1 MPGPEGILA
10 VLSALPLLG
19 AGFVAVQVRRAAH
32 RPDLPS
38 FSNQDISGIF
48 GDPASPPLRIVAVG
62 DSSLTAPG
70 IDDLDDVW
78 LRRIVRPYATRHRVE
93 LISLGVGGSRARD
106 VLDGQLD
113 AAVALRPD
121 IAVVAVGSNDAIRAG
136 PVRRYTGALE
146 VIVRRLEEV
155 SGAVLLLGMGDLG
168 SIPRLPSALR
178 PHLTRRSRAF
188 DRAGIRV
195 AVTHPRTIKVHAR
208 GIMVTAFRAD
218 PSLFAQDQFHASAAG
233 HAVFADASTAA
244 FETAYRI
251 ALSHGRGGPAGPGD

>member
-1 MPGPEGILA
+1 MA

-19 AGFVAVQVRRAAH
+19 AGYVAVQIRRAAH

-38 FSNQDISGIF
+38 FGNQDISGTF
-48 GDPASPPLRIVAVG
+48 GDPEAPRLRVVAVG
-62 DSSLTAPG
+62 DSSLTGPG
-70 IDDLDDVW
+70 VDDVDDVW
-78 LRRIVRPYATRHRVE
+78 LRRLVRPYAAHHRVE

-113 AAVALRPD
+113 AAVTLRPD
-121 IAVVAVGSNDAIRAG
+121 IAVVTVGSNDAIRTE
-136 PVRRYTGALE
+136 PVRRYAAALE
-146 VIVRRLEEV
+146 VIVHRLEEV

-168 SIPRLPSALR
+168 SIPRLPPALR
-178 PHLTRRSRAF
+178 PYLTRRSRTF

-218 PSLFAQDQFHASAAG
+218 PSLFAADQFHASATG
-233 HAVFADASTAA
+233 HAVFADASAAA
-244 FETAYRI
+244 FEAAYHL
-251 ALSHGRGGPAGPGD
+251 ALGRERDRPGA